1 MARPKHEQPTPA
13 ELEVLQVL
21 WDNGPCNVR
30 QVMAVL
36 KRARPR
42 AYTSVMSLMN
52 VMTDKGQLSRRL
64 DGRAYVYEPAE
75 ARDNTLGQMVGDLL
89 SRAFEGSTSALVAQ
103 LLDQT
108 NPSPAELEEIR
119 RTIEAYR
126 PQSEDA

>member
-21 WDNGPCNVR
+21 WDNGPCYVR
-30 QVMAVL
+30 QVMDAL
-36 KRARPR
+36 NRTRPR

-52 VMTDKGQLSRRL
+52 VMADKGLVSRRL

-103 LLDQT
+103 LLDRT
-108 NPSPAELEEIR
+108 NPSPTELEEIR

-126 PQSEDA
+126 PPSEDA